1 VNKLSGQP
9 ATEPLQLRLCSYN
22 IHKGICAANS
32 RAILPQLRHS
42 IRTVNADMM
51 FLQEVVGE
59 KQLADLS
66 SKKVSGA
73 AVEYPQFEFLA
84 DEVWPH
90 YAYGRN
96 ALYQTGHHGN
106 AILSKYPFDEWDNT
120 DVSHWRFSQRGILLG
135 KLEIGLYVICTHF
148 GLFGR
153 ERKRQLVQLLDLV
166 AERVPDA
173 APLIIAGDFND
184 WSGSLDR
191 QIRHRIGVQDV
202 YREAYGRRAKTF
214 PAKFPVFSMDR
225 IYYRNMELIDAEVL
239 SGMPWQQ
246 LSDHCAL
253 YAEFSIPC

>member
-1 VNKLSGQP
+1 MNKVGDQAES
-9 ATEPLQLRLCSYN
+9 EPLQLRLCSYN
-22 IHKGICAANS
+22 IHKGVCAANS

-59 KQLADLS
+59 KQLADLRINDS
-66 SKKVSGA
+66 RGS

-96 ALYQTGHHGN
+96 AIYQTGHHGN

-120 DVSHWRFSQRGILLG
+120 DVSQWRFSQRGILLG
-135 KLEIGLYVICTHF
+135 KLKIGVYVICTHF
-148 GLFGR
+148 GLLAR
-153 ERKRQLVQLLDLV
+153 ERKRQLVHLLDLISQ
-166 AERVPDA
+166 RIPDT

-191 QIRHRIGVQDV
+191 EIRRRAQVKDV
-202 YREAYGRRAKTF
+202 YKEVYGRRAKTF
-214 PAKFPVFSMDR
+214 PAKFPVFAMDR
-225 IYYRNMELIDAEVL
+225 IYYRNINLMDAEVL

>member
-1 VNKLSGQP
+1 MSKLNDQAENK
-9 ATEPLQLRLCSYN
+9 PLRLRLCSYN
-22 IHKGICAANS
+22 IHKGVCAANS

-59 KQLADLS
+59 KQLADL
-66 SKKVSGA
+66 KANKVSGP

-120 DVSHWRFSQRGILLG
+120 DVSQWRFSQRGILLG
-135 KLEIGLYVICTHF
+135 KLEIGIYVICTHF
-148 GLFGR
+148 GLLAR
-153 ERKRQLVQLLDLV
+153 ERKRQLVHLLDLV
-166 AERVPDA
+166 AERVPDT

-191 QIRHRIGVQDV
+191 EIRRRACVKDV
-202 YREAYGRRAKTF
+202 YREIYGRRAKTF
-214 PAKFPVFSMDR
+214 PAKFPVFAMDR
-225 IYYRNMELIDAEVL
+225 IYYRNIDLMDAEVL

>member
-1 VNKLSGQP
+1 MDKWGGQP

-59 KQLADLS
+59 KQLADLR

-96 ALYQTGHHGN
+96 ALYQTGHHSN

-120 DVSHWRFSQRGILLG
+120 DVSHWRFSQRGILMG
-135 KLEIGLYVICTHF
+135 KLYSF
-148 GLFGR
+148 
-153 ERKRQLVQLLDLV
+153 
-166 AERVPDA
+166 
-173 APLIIAGDFND
+173 
-184 WSGSLDR
+184 WS
-191 QIRHRIGVQDV
+191 VWP
-202 YREAYGRRAKTF
+202 RAKTSIST
-214 PAKFPVFSMDR
+214 AARFSR
-225 IYYRNMELIDAEVL
+225 GAGTKHRATHYCRR
-239 SGMPWQQ
+239 
-246 LSDHCAL
+246 
-253 YAEFSIPC
+253 F

>member
-1 VNKLSGQP
+1 MNKWGGQP

-59 KQLADLS
+59 KQLADLR

-120 DVSHWRFSQRGILLG
+120 DVSHWRFSQRGILMG
-135 KLEIGLYVICTHF
+135 KLDIGLYVICTHF

-166 AERVPDA
+166 AERVPST

-184 WSGSLDR
+184 WSGSLDW
-191 QIRHRIGVQDV
+191 QIRRRIGVQDV

-214 PAKFPVFSMDR
+214 PAKFPLFSMDR